1 MEKFPISFKCFGEQA
16 IIIEW
21 PAQISPRLLKIRI
34 AYERLISENFSS
46 QFQNKII
53 DIVPAYHSITLIFQ
67 NVIQNSSDKI
77 NFLNRLYAELKQ
89 LPSSINRIVQIPV
102 CYENN
107 FASDIKHLAKAKKLS
122 IQELIDLHT
131 KPLYE
136 VYFLGFLPGFM
147 YLGGLD
153 ERLHQPRKARPDL
166 SVPRGAVAI
175 GGQQTGVYPQESPG
189 GWHVIGS
196 TPVELFNPY
205 IENSSVAVM
214 GDKIKFTAVTLKE
227 YSQIQNAVS
236 DGSYQFSIESCND

>member
-1 MEKFPISFKCFGEQA
+1 MEKLPISFKCFGEKA
-16 IIIEW
+16 ILIEW
-21 PAQISPRLLKIRI
+21 PAQINPQLLKLRI
-34 AYERLISENFSS
+34 AYEQLISEKFSS

-53 DIVPAYHSITLIFQ
+53 DIVPAYHSITLIFK
-67 NVIQNSSDKI
+67 NVIQNSKEKI
-77 NFLNRLYAELKQ
+77 NYLNSLYSQ
-89 LPSSINRIVQIPV
+89 LNKLSNTTNRIIQLPV
-102 CYENN
+102 CYEGD
-107 FASDIKHLAKAKKLS
+107 FADDIDELAKVKKLS
-122 IQELIDLHT
+122 TQEVIHFHT
-131 KPLYE
+131 KPVYE

-153 ERLHQPRKARPDL
+153 ERLHHPRKDRPDL
-166 SVPRGAVAI
+166 SVPKGAVAI

-205 IENSSVAVM
+205 LENSSVAVM

-236 DGSYQFSIESCND
+236 DGSYQFIIESCND